1 MQRQSAGQQNSSV
14 AAVKSGVWF
23 TVCHMLTKT
32 VGFLTTPIFA
42 RILTKAEFGDYNNFH
57 TWIGIFLYV
66 TSLNLDASLIR
77 AKYDYKDELDDYISS
92 MVCLSMIST
101 VTWYGVTL
109 LLISTVEKLTLM
121 SQFEIHAMF
130 LYLLFYPAIQ
140 IFQT

>member
-1 MQRQSAGQQNSSV
+1 MQKQNEGQQNSSV

-66 TSLNLDASLIR
+66 TFYDANMSISLGTIIKR
-77 AKYDYKDELDDYISS
+77 
-92 MVCLSMIST
+92 MP
-101 VTWYGVTL
+101 
-109 LLISTVEKLTLM
+109 
-121 SQFEIHAMF
+121 F
-130 LYLLFYPAIQ
+130 
-140 IFQT
+140 